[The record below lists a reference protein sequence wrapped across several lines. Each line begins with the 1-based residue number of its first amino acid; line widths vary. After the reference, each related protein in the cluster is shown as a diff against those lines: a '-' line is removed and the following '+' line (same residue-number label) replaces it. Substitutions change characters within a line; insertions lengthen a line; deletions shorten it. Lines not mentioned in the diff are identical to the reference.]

1 MRPYR
6 GYESGL
12 RYSSRFDGDG
22 CTSRDALH
30 FAIREVCVIEGE
42 RMMLVSE
49 VFHTFVGDK
58 ADRLL
63 WR

>member
-1 MRPYR
+1 M
-6 GYESGL
+6 
-12 RYSSRFDGDG
+12 
-22 CTSRDALH
+22 SRDALH
-30 FAIREVCVIEGE
+30 FATREVCVIEGE

-58 ADRLL
+58 AARLL